1 MSTNQFR
8 LSIGAKRQVTLPA
21 ELLDQLRVPERGEL
35 LIEVIGDHAV
45 VTPMVSVPRAPL
57 PEELR
62 RTFESRRG
70 AQPSDVPLAQFLKEV
85 GYQAPAHQTAA
96 PPLSEQEHLASLTP
110 NERKS
115 LGQTWAAKSSQP
127 AELARMAEIEPSE
140 LGSERSA
147 GRHAPRQMGLTP
159 REREVIAA
167 ADCSRSGAR
176 RRHRQGASRQ
186 HRAKAG
192 QGADG
197 AAGEDAVGREMS
209 TVPRSFDGVPSVRL
223 LGSGACRVCS
233 MSIAG

>member
-159 REREVIAA
+159 REREVLAQVTDARSPRQIAHA
-167 ADCSRSGAR
+167 LGLAEDTVKAHLANIERKLGKVRMALPEKTRSAER
-176 RRHRQGASRQ
+176 
-186 HRAKAG
+186 
-192 QGADG
+192 
-197 AAGEDAVGREMS
+197 
-209 TVPRSFDGVPSVRL
+209 
-223 LGSGACRVCS
+223 
-233 MSIAG
+233 